1 VEVAGRSRADD
12 KAAAFVGGE
21 PRKQNKR
28 GLQSGCLD
36 WRNNNQ
42 ITLFAHLSLLELR
55 ALKY

>member
-21 PRKQNKR
+21 PRKQNER

-36 WRNNNQ
+36 WRNNQ
-42 ITLFAHLSLLELR
+42 ITLFAYLSLLELR